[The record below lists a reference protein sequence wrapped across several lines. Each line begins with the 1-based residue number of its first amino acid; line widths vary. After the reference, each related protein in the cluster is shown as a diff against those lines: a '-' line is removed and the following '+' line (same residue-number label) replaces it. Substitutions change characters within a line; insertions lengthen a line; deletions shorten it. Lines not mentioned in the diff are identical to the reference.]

1 MVGKTKSKTKTQV
14 KTKTKVKKKRPSFLK
29 TGKEANKE
37 LKTVQKAQE
46 ARKEQ
51 MDKPFR
57 FSLHKDGEEGR
68 VTFLDGDLDSD
79 GILQKVCLYEHHVK
93 LAGKWGNFF
102 VCPGEFEPCPI
113 CEEGEYQKEFV
124 AVFTVLDHRKFVGKD
139 DKVYQH
145 QRKLFVCKSGT
156 LEQLQKIASKKGGL
170 VGVTLELTRT
180 GSKKARVG
188 DLIMYEKTQDLKK
201 VAKKLGA
208 EEVLPLDYEELFP
221 SYTAKELEDFG
232 FILSSVGSEME
243 VEDDIDDDD
252 DLFDDDS
259 PSKSKKDEV
268 EDDDLSDDME
278 LDEDESEEEEEDEIE
293 F

>member
-1 MVGKTKSKTKTQV
+1 MVAKSKNKKKSKSKTK
-14 KTKTKVKKKRPSFLK
+14 SFLK

-37 LKTVQKAQE
+37 LKTVQAEYE

-57 FSLHKDGEEGR
+57 FSLHKDGEEGK

-79 GILQKVCLYEHHVK
+79 GLLQKVCFYEHHVK
-93 LAGKWGNFF
+93 LAGRWGNFF

-124 AVFTVLDHRKFVGKD
+124 VVFTVLDHRKYVGKD

-156 LEQLQKIASKKGGL
+156 LEQLQKIASKKDGL

-208 EEVLPLDYEELFP
+208 EEVLPLDYDECFP
-221 SYTAKELEDFG
+221 SYTGKELEDFG

-252 DLFDDDS
+252 FDFDDD
-259 PSKSKKDEV
+259 KESKKKKGKKGKKAKV
-268 EDDDLSDDME
+268 EDDDDLSDDME
-278 LDEDESEEEEEDEIE
+278 VEDEEDDDDDSDELE

>member
-1 MVGKTKSKTKTQV
+1 MVAKSKSKN
-14 KTKTKVKKKRPSFLK
+14 KSKSKKQSFLK

-37 LKTVQKAQE
+37 LKNVQAEYE

-51 MDKPFR
+51 MDRPFR

-68 VTFLDGDLDSD
+68 VTFLDGELDSD
-79 GILQKVCLYEHHVK
+79 GLLQKVCFYEHHVK

-124 AVFTVLDHRKFVGKD
+124 AVFTVLDHRKYVGKD

-208 EEVLPLDYEELFP
+208 EEVLPLDYDECFP
-221 SYTAKELEDFG
+221 SYTGKELEDFG
-232 FILSSVGSEME
+232 FHLSSVGSEME
-243 VEDDIDDDD
+243 VEDDIDDD
-252 DLFDDDS
+252 LFDDDDDS
-259 PSKSKKDEV
+259 TSKSKKGKKKKKDEV
-268 EDDDLSDDME
+268 EDDLSDDME
-278 LDEDESEEEEEDEIE
+278 VEDEEDDEDEDELE